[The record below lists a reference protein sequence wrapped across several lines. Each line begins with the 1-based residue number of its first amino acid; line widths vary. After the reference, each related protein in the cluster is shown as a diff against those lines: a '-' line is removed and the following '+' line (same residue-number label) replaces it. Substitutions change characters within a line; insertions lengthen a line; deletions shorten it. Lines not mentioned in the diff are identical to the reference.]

1 MSENTSIE
9 KGFIR
14 KIIEGEGLFVSKANI
29 YSRLLT
35 DTALAE
41 NMKEIAK
48 RREEL
53 KAEWKTLLTGE
64 KQEEGGEQE

>member
-1 MSENTSIE
+1 MSDNTSIE
-9 KGFIR
+9 KVFIE

-48 RREEL
+48 RREQL

>member
-9 KGFIR
+9 KVFIR

>member
-1 MSENTSIE
+1 MSDNSSIE
-9 KGFIR
+9 KVFIE
-14 KIIEGEGLFVSKANI
+14 KIIESESLFVSKANI

-41 NMKEIAK
+41 NMKEMSE
-48 RREEL
+48 RREQV
-53 KAEWKTLLTGE
+53 KKGWQTLLTGE

>member
-1 MSENTSIE
+1 MSDNSSIE
-9 KGFIR
+9 KVFIE
-14 KIIEGEGLFVSKANI
+14 KIIESESLFVSKANI

-41 NMKEIAK
+41 NMKEMSD
-48 RREEL
+48 RREQV
-53 KAEWKTLLTGE
+53 KKGWQTLLTGE